1 MPELVIEGERL
12 PCRDVLPP
20 FRLME
25 FASAMNSKDPMRQMG
40 GMHDFVL
47 AVLQPDQQE
56 RFIAAMRRLD
66 DDERAMDKLN
76 EAIGALMESYTAR
89 PTERPSAS
97 DSGATS
103 TAPRS
108 RVVSLSRGTAREGAT
123 SSTAGTPAA
132 S

>member
-47 AVLQPDQQE
+47 AILLPEQQD
-56 RFIAAMRRLD
+56 RFLAVMRRLD
-66 DDERAMDKLN
+66 DDEGAIDKLN
-76 EAIGALMESYTAR
+76 EAIGTLMESYTAR
-89 PTERPSAS
+89 PTGRLSAS

-103 TAPRS
+103 TTPKS
-108 RVVSLSRGTAREGAT
+108 SVVSLSRGTARTDAT
-123 SSTAGTPAA
+123 SSTAGTHAA

>member
-12 PCRDVLPP
+12 ACRAVLPP

-47 AVLQPDQQE
+47 AVLIPDEQD
-56 RFIAAMRRLD
+56 RFLSVMRRLD
-66 DDERAMDKLN
+66 DDEQVMDKLN
-76 EAIGALMESYTAR
+76 EAIGTLMESYTAR

-97 DSGATS
+97 PSGATS
-103 TAPRS
+103 TTPRS
-108 RVVSLSRGTAREGAT
+108 RVVSLSRGKAREDET
-123 SSTAGTPAA
+123 SSTGGTPAA

>member
-12 PCRDVLPP
+12 PCRDSLPP

-47 AVLQPDQQE
+47 AVLLPDEQD

-66 DDERAMDKLN
+66 DDEQVMDKLN
-76 EAIGALMESYTAR
+76 EAIGTLMESYTAR
-89 PTERPSAS
+89 PTGRPSAS
-97 DSGATS
+97 PSGATS
-103 TAPRS
+103 TEPKS
-108 RVVSLSRGTAREGAT
+108 RVVSLSRGTAREDAT
-123 SSTAGTPAA
+123 SSTGGTEAA

>member
-12 PCRDVLPP
+12 RCRDSLPP

-47 AVLQPDQQE
+47 AVLLPDEQD
-56 RFIAAMRRLD
+56 RFLTVMRRLD
-66 DDERAMDKLN
+66 DDEQVMDKLN
-76 EAIGALMESYTAR
+76 EAIGTLMESYTAR
-89 PTERPSAS
+89 PTGRPSAS
-97 DSGATS
+97 PSGVTS
-103 TAPRS
+103 TEPRS
-108 RVVSLSRGTAREGAT
+108 RVVSLSRGTAREDAT
-123 SSTAGTPAA
+123 SSTDGTQAA